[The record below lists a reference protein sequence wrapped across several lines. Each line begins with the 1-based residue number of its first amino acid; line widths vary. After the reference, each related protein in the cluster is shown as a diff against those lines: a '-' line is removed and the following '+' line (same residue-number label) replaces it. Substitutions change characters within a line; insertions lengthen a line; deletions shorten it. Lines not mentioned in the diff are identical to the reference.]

1 MPVLVN
7 GTETEAPV
15 EAVTQNGLP
24 VIVPVEIVAAT
35 AVTSPERLTVFSI
48 SNGELLS

>member
-35 AVTSPERLTVFSI
+35 AVTSPESEMFYTKSGVGSL
-48 SNGELLS
+48 